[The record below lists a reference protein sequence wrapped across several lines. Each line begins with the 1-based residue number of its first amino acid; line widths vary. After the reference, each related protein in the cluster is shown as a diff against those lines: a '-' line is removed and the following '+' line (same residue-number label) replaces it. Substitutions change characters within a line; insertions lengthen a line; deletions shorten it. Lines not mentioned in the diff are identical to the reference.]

1 MVVDLKVRSENGN
14 WFGGDSYVL
23 SVLKMGGKN
32 YTSGSQDG

>member
-1 MVVDLKVRSENGN
+1 MVIDSGVTVLK
-14 WFGGDSYVL
+14 VL